1 VTMTYTQCVITVDDY
16 RRAADPAGLLAF
28 TDGEARKALQPG
40 RGEPAGEVLTE
51 WWARLPGYDVHAI
64 DGRRWVP
71 WSPDSPL
78 PAHADQLACRA
89 SRQS

>member
-1 VTMTYTQCVITVDDY
+1 MTYTQHVITTDDY
-16 RRAADPAGLLAF
+16 RRAASPEDLIAF
-28 TDGEARKALQPG
+28 VEDAARKTLQPG
-40 RGEPAGEVLTE
+40 NGEPTGTVETE

-71 WSPDSPL
+71 WERGAAL

-89 SRQS
+89 SRQA